1 MTIAHHPD
9 YLLSSLQKS
18 LIADLLQICF
28 PQYPSA
34 RTHFRQIPHFRILAQ
49 DDSGTLLGHIAVEHR
64 MVHNAGQVLCI
75 FGLADVCIHPE
86 YQNKGLGT
94 RLLNFLENLAREAQI
109 EALLLIAPEP
119 EFYLKND
126 FLAVE
131 NDCKWLFLQGDQTL
145 GVLNRKVEGLMV
157 KMLGAKSW
165 REGQLDLLGHIF

>member
-1 MTIAHHPD
+1 MTITHTPE
-9 YLLSSLQKS
+9 YLLPSLQHA
-18 LIADLLQICF
+18 LITDLLQLCF

-34 RTHFRQIPHFRILAQ
+34 RSHFRQIPHFRILAH

-64 MVHNAGQVLCI
+64 MIHNAGQVLRI
-75 FGLADVCIHPE
+75 FGLADVCIHPS

-94 RLLNFLENLAREAQI
+94 KLLNFLENLAREAQI
-109 EALLLIAPEP
+109 DALLLIAPEP

-145 GVLNRKVEGLMV
+145 GVLNRKVGGLMV
-157 KMLGAKSW
+157 KMLGDKGW
-165 REGQLDLLGHIF
+165 RSGQLDLLGHIF

>member
-1 MTIAHHPD
+1 MHITHLPD
-9 YLLSSLQKS
+9 YLLSPTQRAQ
-18 LIADLLQICF
+18 ITTLLQSSF
-28 PQYPSA
+28 PQYPPRA
-34 RTHFRQIPHFRILAQ
+34 HFRQIPHFRILAH

-64 MVHNAGQVLCI
+64 LVHNAGQVLRI
-75 FGLADVCIHPE
+75 FGLADVCMHPDH
-86 YQNKGLGT
+86 QNKGLGT
-94 RLLNFLENLAREAQI
+94 KLLNFLESLAREAQI

-145 GVLNRKVEGLMV
+145 GVLNRKIGGLMV
-157 KMLGAKSW
+157 KMLGEKGW